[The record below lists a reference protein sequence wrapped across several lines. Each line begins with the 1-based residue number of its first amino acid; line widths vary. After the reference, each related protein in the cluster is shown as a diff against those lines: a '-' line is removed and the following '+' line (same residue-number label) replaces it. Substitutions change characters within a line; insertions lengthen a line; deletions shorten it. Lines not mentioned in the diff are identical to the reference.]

1 MRRWSSK
8 SHLLMHF
15 VAMFFALNS
24 IQALAANQVSIFSK
38 PVVLRG
44 NLGNDQVEMQLRPKL
59 DEPDSVE
66 GSYIVFN
73 GKRNHGNK
81 IVVAG
86 EVSGTKVTMEESE
99 DGVDVCGQWDGA
111 LHGTNFRG
119 VWQSDDGKTKLDF
132 NLEISKMKMPKT
144 KHKVRPGNK
153 LH

>member
-1 MRRWSSK
+1 MTRWSRK
-8 SHLLMHF
+8 SYLFMHF
-15 VAMFFALNS
+15 LVMWFAAIS
-24 IQALAANQVSIFSK
+24 FQAQAANQVSVFSK

-44 NLGNDQVEMQLRPKL
+44 SLGSDQVEMQLRPKL

-99 DGVDVCGQWDGA
+99 DGVDVCGQWDGV
-111 LHGTNFRG
+111 LHGSNFRG
-119 VWQSDDGKTKLDF
+119 VWQSDDGQTKLDF

-144 KHKVRPGNK
+144 KHKVRPSSK

>member
-1 MRRWSSK
+1 MKRWSRK
-8 SHLLMHF
+8 SHLFMHF
-15 VAMFFALNS
+15 IAMCFVVVSFQV
-24 IQALAANQVSIFSK
+24 QAASQVSVFAK

-44 NLGNDQVEMQLRPKL
+44 SLGNDQVEMQLRPKL

-99 DGVDVCGQWDGA
+99 DGVDVCGQWDGV
-111 LHGTNFRG
+111 LHGSSFRG

-132 NLEISKMKMPKT
+132 NLEISKMKTPKT
-144 KHKVRPGNK
+144 KHKARPSSK